1 MKRGDTSFIPYFNI
15 GPYQVMPF
23 ETNLSWQ
30 TTIPGQKDDF
40 HFFTELDNFNILAN
54 SIPAMRWYLGE
65 LQLGNLLMKNEQLYR
80 LYCESLRNVLIRLA
94 FNQAQTKRISSSTK
108 SGSILLNASLQNQ
121 FLVDLEKQMNQ
132 LNFMHHLK

>member
-1 MKRGDTSFIPYFNI
+1 
-15 GPYQVMPF
+15 MPF

-80 LYCESLRNVLIRLA
+80 LYCESLPQRAHTI
-94 FNQAQTKRISSSTK
+94 
-108 SGSILLNASLQNQ
+108 
-121 FLVDLEKQMNQ
+121 
-132 LNFMHHLK
+132 